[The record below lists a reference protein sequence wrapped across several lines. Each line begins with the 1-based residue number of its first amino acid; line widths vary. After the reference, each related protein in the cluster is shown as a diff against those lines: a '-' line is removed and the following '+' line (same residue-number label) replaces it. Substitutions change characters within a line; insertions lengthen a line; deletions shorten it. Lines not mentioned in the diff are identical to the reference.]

1 MTPLNAGI
9 PRGADYVESRPII
22 LGRDHTGI
30 DGRSQEPKRIFTMGR
45 RTAITLGP
53 MVVAN
58 IALCG
63 ISKAQETGLSLEV
76 KRDLPFLS
84 RPPEPVQ
91 IPRRALQAD
100 FAVTLLRSG
109 YETADSM
116 DFVPMDKF
124 QQEFW
129 LTRRAEWEPYKML
142 YDPIVVEQGKIA
154 DPLYFDFI
162 SAMQFSTLSN
172 EMRKGNQVFKEYC
185 DECEDSY
192 RLITRDPSL
201 MDNAKL
207 PSAFYNRLGA
217 QLLLK
222 LMDMEDF
229 RDMVLPSIERL
240 KLRGGASSDVLK
252 CSGNILEYFVGKGY
266 AIGSQIGSIDEAQD
280 GSLNFR
286 VKSDGPAA
294 LWALQYCSS
303 HGSDILPLYDVM
315 ILSHVMQQCGK
326 KPSCSVQWT
335 TTTLTQA
342 WNVA

>member
-1 MTPLNAGI
+1 MNTST
-9 PRGADYVESRPII
+9 PRGSTCVDPRANVVP
-22 LGRDHTGI
+22 RDHIGSH
-30 DGRSQEPKRIFTMGR
+30 GRSQEHTKVYTVGR
-45 RTAITLGP
+45 RTAIALGP
-53 MVVAN
+53 VVVAN
-58 IALCG
+58 LALCG
-63 ISKAQETGLSLEV
+63 TSKPQETGPFLEV

-100 FAVTLLRSG
+100 FAVALLRSG

-142 YDPIVVEQGKIA
+142 YDPIVVEQGKIS

-172 EMRKGNQVFKEYC
+172 EMRNGKQVFKEYC
-185 DECEDSY
+185 EECEDSY

-207 PSAFYNRLGA
+207 PFAFYNRLGA
-217 QLLLK
+217 RLLLK

-229 RDMVLPSIERL
+229 RDMILPSIERL
-240 KLRGGASSDVLK
+240 KQSGGASSDVLE
-252 CSGNILEYFVGKGY
+252 CSRNILEYFVSKGY
-266 AIGSQIGSIDEAQD
+266 AISSQIGSIDEAQD
-280 GSLNFR
+280 GSLNFT
-286 VKSDGPAA
+286 VKSNGPAD

-315 ILSHVMQQCGK
+315 VLSHVIQLCGK

-335 TTTLTQA
+335 TTTLTQG
-342 WNVA
+342 WNVV